1 MVARGG
7 VQKTFFSIKCVHES
21 YPSGYELLGNVLLMC
36 CYPLSVA
43 QRELT
48 PQKLPP
54 PFLSLSVSHAS
65 SQRFSFMVSCRPSS
79 VNSALVGAVFILPVA
94 ALA

>member
-48 PQKLPP
+48 PQKLSPP
-54 PFLSLSVSHAS
+54 LSLSLSLMLPA
-65 SQRFSFMVSCRPSS
+65 RFSFMVSCRPSS